1 MDKRLTKIALS
12 RYTSTRRF
20 QIKSQVLRK
29 SSGITAIMKEHQ
41 RGRSSGKNICYITI
55 NEQPPHV
62 LSEPCFCIQALST
75 DNNKQVQISARAPM
89 ALNVSSFEHYRAA
102 TLLGGYLQQ
111 LEKNTIKYSHALEPT
126 F

>member
-12 RYTSTRRF
+12 RYTSTRRRF

-55 NEQPPHV
+55 DEQPPRV
-62 LSEPCFCIQALST
+62 LSKPCFCIQALSA
-75 DNNKQVQISARAPM
+75 DNNKQAQISAR
-89 ALNVSSFEHYRAA
+89 EHQW
-102 TLLGGYLQQ
+102 L
-111 LEKNTIKYSHALEPT
+111 
-126 F
+126 